1 MTVFTPRPGRPAL
14 RGAAL
19 AAALLLGGPLASVN
33 HAHAALACRADPVL
47 WINVA
52 GTNNA
57 YKVQVTASV
66 GTASSDVQ
74 GIVYTVHAPVGTVL
88 TSVGYTGGAFAHK
101 ESVQFVADSA
111 AGTFGVTTTVT
122 TSTHAHAVTAT
133 ETVSH
138 PGFNS
143 GTPTTQASGTD
154 GQNIATSVYQS

>member
-1 MTVFTPRPGRPAL
+1 MDHRLPTRSRRAL
-14 RGAAL
+14 LGAAL
-19 AAALLLGGPLASVN
+19 AAGALLGGPLAAGTT
-33 HAHAALACRADPVL
+33 AHAALSCRADPVL

-66 GTASSDVQ
+66 VTGSSDVH

-88 TSVGYTGGAFAHK
+88 ASVTYTGGAFANK

-122 TSTHAHAVTAT
+122 TSTHTHGVTAT

-154 GQNIATSVYQS
+154 GQDIATSVYES